1 LFAATEVSMV
11 DYAIAT
17 AKCGLAVV
25 ALHHPIIETD

>member
-1 LFAATEVSMV
+1 MV

-17 AKCGLAVV
+17 AKCGLAMV